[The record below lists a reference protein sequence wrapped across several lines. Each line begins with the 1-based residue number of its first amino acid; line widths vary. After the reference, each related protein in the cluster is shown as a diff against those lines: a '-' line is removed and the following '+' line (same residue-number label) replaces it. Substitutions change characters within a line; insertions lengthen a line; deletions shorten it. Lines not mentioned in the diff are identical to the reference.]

1 MATRHRLGRV
11 APRTVRQLNDVSA
24 KTTSEAVLAMGR
36 HPTGEPLA
44 GRSKIVRDVMWSHLL
59 HHLIGEP
66 DLPGR
71 PHSRIAGDG
80 TPAEGRG
87 ILRSAEGQ
95 PTRLAIG
102 PR

>member
-1 MATRHRLGRV
+1 MATSHRLGRV
-11 APRTVRQLNDVSA
+11 APRTVRQPNDVSA
-24 KTTSEAVLAMGR
+24 KTTSESALALQR
-36 HPTGEPLA
+36 HPTGEPLG
-44 GRSKIVRDVMWSHLL
+44 GRSKIVCDVIWSHLL
-59 HHLIGEP
+59 HHLTGEP

-80 TPAEGRG
+80 TPAKGRG